1 MRIAVFGTGGAGG
14 YFGAR
19 LAEAGEEV
27 VFIARGEHLQA
38 MQTSGLR
45 VESIKGD
52 MHIQPA
58 QAHADPAQAGVADV
72 VLVGVKTWQVDA
84 AARAMEPLLG
94 PETAVL
100 PLQNGVEAPDQ
111 LAAILGPE
119 HVLPGLAKIISFIKA
134 PGHLCHTGLEPYL
147 AFAESNGESSER
159 TERLRQTCERAG
171 IAADI
176 PGDIQAALWEKFL
189 FVVAFGGIG
198 AATGAPIGILRRLP
212 ETRQM
217 LLDAM
222 HEIAAVAA
230 ARGISLPDDIVQKT
244 MTFMDGLPERGTT
257 SLQRDLAEGRPS
269 ELEAWNGAV
278 LRLGRDVGVVTPL
291 HAFIYQSQLPRERRA
306 WGRLDF

>member
-58 QAHADPAQAGVADV
+58 QAQADPAQAGVADV
-72 VLVGVKTWQVDA
+72 VLVGVKTWQVEA
-84 AARAMEPLLG
+84 AARAMGPLLG

-159 TERLRQTCERAG
+159 TERLRQACERAG
-171 IAADI
+171 IVADI

-189 FVVAFGGIG
+189 FVVAFGGTG
-198 AATGAPIGILRRLP
+198 AVTGAPIGILRRLP

-244 MTFMDGLPERGTT
+244 MTFMDGLPEGGTT

-278 LRLGRDVGVVTPL
+278 VRLGLDVGVLTPL
-291 HAFIYQSQLPRERRA
+291 HSFIYQSQLPRERRA
-306 WGRLDF
+306 RGRLDF